1 MLLFRQIT
9 GEINCV
15 SDSVRRKK
23 RTICQNYRS
32 GKGGIYWNMRR
43 KWHSS
48 KGDLH
53 MKSTVRLG
61 DAKDK
66 VISYRN
72 RLTQECHYLHSCGWI
87 FSHLD
92 ITQNLWA
99 ISWPFYLFAISSHT
113 KKTKKKDC
121 VPGEKTLYLSEL
133 SLVYKGFP

>member
-1 MLLFRQIT
+1 MLLLRQIA

-15 SDSVRRKK
+15 SDGKNVPYVKIIALVKGVFTETCEGNDTPRRG
-23 RTICQNYRS
+23 IC
-32 GKGGIYWNMRR
+32 IWNGR
-43 KWHSS
+43 
-48 KGDLH
+48 
-53 MKSTVRLG
+53 VRLG

-121 VPGEKTLYLSEL
+121 VPGGKTLYLSEL
-133 SLVYKGFP
+133 LLVYKGFP